1 MKKKLLTALAL
12 AICLGLCACA
22 QRGGVAPASSAPG
35 SRIEPAASAPAA
47 PEQAAPSS
55 TPPVQDLDSGT
66 SQAPDGSTQEPDG
79 TARGEALPE
88 GQPATSSAAGAP
100 GSVETDL
107 GGFSLWL
114 RNSIFISLSGVF
126 LTLLVCSLGAY
137 AFAKK
142 RFAGSNA
149 LMGFLMLSMAIPFTA
164 TVVPLWLMMGKLHM
178 IDHYFPL
185 IAPIPSM
192 LGLLLIRQAILSLP
206 NELFES
212 ARVDG
217 CRDLRIY
224 WSIVL
229 PVIKPILITVAILY
243 FARSWNSFLWPLI
256 ISNTDATRTLPV
268 GLASIQGTHTINYG
282 ITMAGALMN
291 FLPPFLVYVF
301 FQRYFIAGIAG
312 TGIKN

>member
-1 MKKKLLTALAL
+1 MKKGYSKVLSALGYVFFVSLAL
-12 AICLGLCACA
+12 LMLLPFAYMLVCSLQETYSPYLISFDPADYTLDHFRETCA
-22 QRGGVAPASSAPG
+22 VSS
-35 SRIEPAASAPAA
+35 
-47 PEQAAPSS
+47 
-55 TPPVQDLDSGT
+55 
-66 SQAPDGSTQEPDG
+66 
-79 TARGEALPE
+79 
-88 GQPATSSAAGAP
+88 
-100 GSVETDL
+100 
-107 GGFSLWL
+107 FSLWV
-114 RNSIFISLSGVF
+114 RNSIVISLAGVL
-126 LTLLVCSLGAY
+126 LTLAVCSLGAF

-142 RFAGSNA
+142 HFRGSRG
-149 LMGFLMLSMAIPFTA
+149 LMNFLMISMAIPFTA
-164 TVVPLWLMMGKLHM
+164 TVVPLWLMMGKLKM
-178 IDHYFPL
+178 IDNFFPL

-192 LGLLLIRQAILSLP
+192 LGLLLIRQAILALP
-206 NELFES
+206 KERFES

-217 CRDLRIY
+217 CRDFRIY
-224 WSIVL
+224 WNIVL
-229 PVIKPILITVAILY
+229 PVIRPILITVAILY

>member
-1 MKKKLLTALAL
+1 MSCIKGGGQTVKKLTSRALSALGYVFFIGLAL
-12 AICLGLCACA
+12 LMLLPFAYMLVCSLQETYSPYLI
-22 QRGGVAPASSAPG
+22 SF
-35 SRIEPAASAPAA
+35 
-47 PEQAAPSS
+47 
-55 TPPVQDLDSGT
+55 DLADYTLDNFRKTFAVS
-66 SQAPDGSTQEPDG
+66 
-79 TARGEALPE
+79 
-88 GQPATSSAAGAP
+88 
-100 GSVETDL
+100 
-107 GGFSLWL
+107 GFSLWL

-178 IDHYFPL
+178 IDHYLPL

>member
-1 MKKKLLTALAL
+1 MSCIKGGGQTVKKLTSRALSALGYVFFIGLAL
-12 AICLGLCACA
+12 LMLLPFAYMLVCSLQETYSPYLI
-22 QRGGVAPASSAPG
+22 SF
-35 SRIEPAASAPAA
+35 
-47 PEQAAPSS
+47 
-55 TPPVQDLDSGT
+55 DLADYTLDNFRKTFAVS
-66 SQAPDGSTQEPDG
+66 
-79 TARGEALPE
+79 
-88 GQPATSSAAGAP
+88 
-100 GSVETDL
+100 
-107 GGFSLWL
+107 GFSLWL

-164 TVVPLWLMMGKLHM
+164 TVVPLWLMMGKLHL

>member
-1 MKKKLLTALAL
+1 MSCIKGGGQTVKKFTSRALSALGYVFFIGLAL
-12 AICLGLCACA
+12 LMLLPFAYMLVCSLQETYSPYLI
-22 QRGGVAPASSAPG
+22 SF
-35 SRIEPAASAPAA
+35 
-47 PEQAAPSS
+47 
-55 TPPVQDLDSGT
+55 DLADYTLDNFRKTFAVS
-66 SQAPDGSTQEPDG
+66 
-79 TARGEALPE
+79 
-88 GQPATSSAAGAP
+88 
-100 GSVETDL
+100 
-107 GGFSLWL
+107 GFSLWL

>member
-1 MKKKLLTALAL
+1 MSCIKGGGQTVKKLTSRALSALGYVFFIGLAL
-12 AICLGLCACA
+12 LMLLPFAYMLVCSLQETYSPYLI
-22 QRGGVAPASSAPG
+22 SF
-35 SRIEPAASAPAA
+35 
-47 PEQAAPSS
+47 
-55 TPPVQDLDSGT
+55 DLADYTLDNFRKTFAVS
-66 SQAPDGSTQEPDG
+66 
-79 TARGEALPE
+79 
-88 GQPATSSAAGAP
+88 
-100 GSVETDL
+100 
-107 GGFSLWL
+107 GFSLWL

-291 FLPPFLVYVF
+291 FLPPFLVYAF

>member
-1 MKKKLLTALAL
+1 MSCIKGGGQTVKKLTSRALSALGYVFFIGLAL
-12 AICLGLCACA
+12 LMLLPFAYMLVCSLQETYSPYLI
-22 QRGGVAPASSAPG
+22 SF
-35 SRIEPAASAPAA
+35 
-47 PEQAAPSS
+47 
-55 TPPVQDLDSGT
+55 DLADYTLDNFRKTFAVS
-66 SQAPDGSTQEPDG
+66 
-79 TARGEALPE
+79 
-88 GQPATSSAAGAP
+88 
-100 GSVETDL
+100 
-107 GGFSLWL
+107 GFSLWL

-312 TGIKN
+312 TDIKN

>member
-1 MKKKLLTALAL
+1 MSCIKGGQTVKKLTSRALSALGYVFFIGLAL
-12 AICLGLCACA
+12 LMLLPFAYMLVCSLQETYSPYLI
-22 QRGGVAPASSAPG
+22 SF
-35 SRIEPAASAPAA
+35 
-47 PEQAAPSS
+47 
-55 TPPVQDLDSGT
+55 DLADYTLDNFRKTFAVS
-66 SQAPDGSTQEPDG
+66 
-79 TARGEALPE
+79 
-88 GQPATSSAAGAP
+88 
-100 GSVETDL
+100 
-107 GGFSLWL
+107 GFSLWL

>member
-1 MKKKLLTALAL
+1 MSCIKGGGQTVKKLTSRALSALGYVFFVGLAL
-12 AICLGLCACA
+12 LMLLPFAYMLVCSLQETYSPYLI
-22 QRGGVAPASSAPG
+22 SF
-35 SRIEPAASAPAA
+35 
-47 PEQAAPSS
+47 
-55 TPPVQDLDSGT
+55 DLADYTLDNFRKTFAVS
-66 SQAPDGSTQEPDG
+66 
-79 TARGEALPE
+79 
-88 GQPATSSAAGAP
+88 
-100 GSVETDL
+100 
-107 GGFSLWL
+107 GFSLWL

>member
-1 MKKKLLTALAL
+1 MSCIKGGQTVKKLTSRALSALGYVFFVGLAL
-12 AICLGLCACA
+12 LMLLPFAYMLVCSLQETYSPYLI
-22 QRGGVAPASSAPG
+22 SF
-35 SRIEPAASAPAA
+35 
-47 PEQAAPSS
+47 
-55 TPPVQDLDSGT
+55 DLADYTLDNFRKTFAVS
-66 SQAPDGSTQEPDG
+66 
-79 TARGEALPE
+79 
-88 GQPATSSAAGAP
+88 
-100 GSVETDL
+100 
-107 GGFSLWL
+107 GFSLWL

>member
-1 MKKKLLTALAL
+1 MKRLGSKVLSGFGYLFFVGLAL
-12 AICLGLCACA
+12 LMLLPFVYMLVCSLQETYSPYLI
-22 QRGGVAPASSAPG
+22 SF
-35 SRIEPAASAPAA
+35 
-47 PEQAAPSS
+47 
-55 TPPVQDLDSGT
+55 DLADYTLDNFRKTFAVS
-66 SQAPDGSTQEPDG
+66 
-79 TARGEALPE
+79 
-88 GQPATSSAAGAP
+88 
-100 GSVETDL
+100 
-107 GGFSLWL
+107 GFSLWL

-243 FARSWNSFLWPLI
+243 FARSWNSFSIKSPSLFLLGHALTCRGPAGRPAPPLGGRARPWVDTHKSTATAR
-256 ISNTDATRTLPV
+256 ISRAPLGDTGRDAVSVGVQYITPGGRLQVRRGKGAENCEKNT
-268 GLASIQGTHTINYG
+268 
-282 ITMAGALMN
+282 
-291 FLPPFLVYVF
+291 
-301 FQRYFIAGIAG
+301 
-312 TGIKN
+312 

>member
-1 MKKKLLTALAL
+1 MKKLTSRALSALGYVFFIGLAL
-12 AICLGLCACA
+12 LMLLPFAYMLVCSLQETYSPYLI
-22 QRGGVAPASSAPG
+22 SF
-35 SRIEPAASAPAA
+35 
-47 PEQAAPSS
+47 
-55 TPPVQDLDSGT
+55 DLADYTLDNFRKTFAVS
-66 SQAPDGSTQEPDG
+66 
-79 TARGEALPE
+79 
-88 GQPATSSAAGAP
+88 
-100 GSVETDL
+100 
-107 GGFSLWL
+107 GFSLWL

-185 IAPIPSM
+185 IAPVPSM

>member
-1 MKKKLLTALAL
+1 MSCIKGGGQTVKKFTSRALSALGYVFFVGLAL
-12 AICLGLCACA
+12 LMLLPFAYMLVCSLQETYSPYLI
-22 QRGGVAPASSAPG
+22 SF
-35 SRIEPAASAPAA
+35 
-47 PEQAAPSS
+47 
-55 TPPVQDLDSGT
+55 DLADYTLDNFRKTFAVS
-66 SQAPDGSTQEPDG
+66 
-79 TARGEALPE
+79 
-88 GQPATSSAAGAP
+88 
-100 GSVETDL
+100 
-107 GGFSLWL
+107 GFSLWL

>member
-1 MKKKLLTALAL
+1 MSCIKGGGQTVKKLTSRALSALGYVFFIGLAL
-12 AICLGLCACA
+12 LMLLPFAYMLVCSLQETYSPYLI
-22 QRGGVAPASSAPG
+22 SF
-35 SRIEPAASAPAA
+35 
-47 PEQAAPSS
+47 
-55 TPPVQDLDSGT
+55 DLADYTLDNFRKTFAVS
-66 SQAPDGSTQEPDG
+66 
-79 TARGEALPE
+79 
-88 GQPATSSAAGAP
+88 
-100 GSVETDL
+100 
-107 GGFSLWL
+107 GFSLWL

-243 FARSWNSFLWPLI
+243 FTRSWNSFLWPLI

>member
-1 MKKKLLTALAL
+1 MKRLGSKVLSGFGYLFFVGLAL
-12 AICLGLCACA
+12 LMLLPFVYMLVCSLQETYSPYLI
-22 QRGGVAPASSAPG
+22 SFDISNY
-35 SRIEPAASAPAA
+35 
-47 PEQAAPSS
+47 
-55 TPPVQDLDSGT
+55 TLDNFRKTFAVSGF
-66 SQAPDGSTQEPDG
+66 GCW
-79 TARGEALPE
+79 
-88 GQPATSSAAGAP
+88 
-100 GSVETDL
+100 V
-107 GGFSLWL
+107 
-114 RNSIFISLSGVF
+114 RNSIFISISGVL
-126 LTLLVCSLGAY
+126 LTLAVCSLGAF
-137 AFAKK
+137 AFAQK
-142 RFAGSNA
+142 RFYGRKG
-149 LMGFLMLSMAIPFTA
+149 LMNLLLLSMAIPFTA

-178 IDHYFPL
+178 IDNYFPL
-185 IAPIPSM
+185 IAPIPSV
-192 LGLLLIRQAILSLP
+192 LGLLLIRQAILALP
-206 NELFES
+206 KELFES

-229 PVIKPILITVAILY
+229 PVIRPILMTVAIIY

-282 ITMAGALMN
+282 IVMAGSLLN